1 MGKSKCCNNCKYYL
15 QDVCKY
21 PCNVCMH
28 EVGIDTGWYPR
39 WEADDDG
46 KTHED
51 EPIED
56 EPIEDE
62 PIEDE
67 HFDSHYSGAVQ
78 PIEFMQTQMQPSEF
92 IGFLKGNIIK
102 YIARMGKKDDPAKEV
117 AKIKRYAEW
126 LEKALRCEKINPRD

>member
-1 MGKSKCCNNCKYYL
+1 MWNTSYWDDNYAGKEKYS
-15 QDVCKY
+15 
-21 PCNVCMH
+21 
-28 EVGIDTGWYPR
+28 R
-39 WEADDDG
+39 WEPN
-46 KTHED
+46 D
-51 EPIED
+51 ETPE
-56 EPIEDE
+56 EE

-126 LEKALRCEKINPRD
+126 LEKALRGEKIDPRD

>member
-1 MGKSKCCNNCKYYL
+1 MRKKKCCTNCKYDL
-15 QDVCKY
+15 QDGSKY
-21 PCNVCMH
+21 PCNFCLH
-28 EVGIDTGWYPR
+28 EVCTDKGRYSR

-46 KTHED
+46 KT
-51 EPIED
+51 P
-56 EPIEDE
+56 EDE

-78 PIEFMQTQMQPSEF
+78 PIEFMQAQMQPSEF

-126 LEKALRCEKINPRD
+126 LEKALRGEKIDPRD

>member
-1 MGKSKCCNNCKYYL
+1 MTKHKSCTNCRYRL
-15 QDVCKY
+15 QDAAKY
-21 PCNVCMH
+21 PCNVCIH
-28 EVGIDTGWYPR
+28 EVCTDKGRYSR
-39 WEADDDG
+39 WEADYDG
-46 KTHED
+46 KTR
-51 EPIED
+51 
-56 EPIEDE
+56 EDE

-78 PIEFMQTQMQPSEF
+78 PIEFMQAQMQPSEF

-126 LEKALRCEKINPRD
+126 LEKALSGEKIDPRD